1 MDDTS
6 IYFGTESNKET
17 TCTEKE
23 RKNSEKQ
30 QQITIANTFTK
41 KKRKNSE
48 KQQQITIANTCT
60 KKKRKNSEKQQQ
72 ITIAKY
78 WNIKNNDIK
87 QNVLIELVS
96 EFQAESKNSQEIKTS
111 IIDTGNVEAE
121 GTQISGTLNNY
132 GDILRKRSRELSWTQ
147 RASIIYFYL
156 HPFMGR
162 IDMKFTSKLFSI
174 NSRTLEGWLTK
185 KEMISKWLTIVRNLD
200 GRSVRKCIPQKFIHK
215 YKESVNRYDSLH
227 IDLRPFEKKCMKRN
241 TQTKFCVVRS
251 GYSSRL
257 DIVRAKK
264 KRTWL
269 FVDG

>member
-1 MDDTS
+1 M
-6 IYFGTESNKET
+6 N
-17 TCTEKE
+17 
-23 RKNSEKQ
+23 
-30 QQITIANTFTK
+30 
-41 KKRKNSE
+41 
-48 KQQQITIANTCT
+48 
-60 KKKRKNSEKQQQ
+60 
-72 ITIAKY
+72 
-78 WNIKNNDIK
+78 
-87 QNVLIELVS
+87 ELVS

-111 IIDTGNVEAE
+111 IIDTDKVEAE
-121 GTQISGTLNNY
+121 GTQISGTVNNN

-162 IDMKFTSKLFSI
+162 KDMKFTSKLFSI

-257 DIVRAKK
+257 DIVKAKK
-264 KRTWL
+264 RREL
-269 FVDG
+269 GYS